1 MEVHLSEEAK
11 GEGCDSTPHIRACP
25 NPGPVFS
32 TPDFAVF
39 PCVQFNVWGERSVI
53 VLLIF
58 GEFLTVI
65 V

>member
-32 TPDFAVF
+32 MPDFAVF
-39 PCVQFNVWGERSVI
+39 PCVQFNV
-53 VLLIF
+53 
-58 GEFLTVI
+58 
-65 V
+65 